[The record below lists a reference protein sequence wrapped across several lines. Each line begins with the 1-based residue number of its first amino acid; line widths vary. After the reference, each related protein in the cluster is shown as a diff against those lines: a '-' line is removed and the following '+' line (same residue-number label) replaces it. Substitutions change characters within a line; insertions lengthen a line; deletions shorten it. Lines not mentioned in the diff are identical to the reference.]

1 MNILTLSSKV
11 ECHCVLQLRILE
23 NKNSNNDQFLNG
35 LCGICVLKN
44 KLYYMCSVVSIQW
57 LNNNVAG
64 LFVWQ

>member
-1 MNILTLSSKV
+1 MNILTLCSKV

-44 KLYYMCSVVSIQW
+44 MCSVVSIQW

>member
-1 MNILTLSSKV
+1 M
-11 ECHCVLQLRILE
+11 ECHCVPQSRILE

-35 LCGICVLKN
+35 LFGICVLKN
-44 KLYYMCSVVSIQW
+44 KLYYMHSVASIQW